1 MFKKQRK
8 RTKKSLMNINIT
20 FLVFYGLSI
29 LLITILFNKSIESQ
43 ILVTEL
49 LKILISGYLGYLI
62 RTVEDKSS

>member
-1 MFKKQRK
+1 
-8 RTKKSLMNINIT
+8 MNINIT

-43 ILVTEL
+43 TLVTEL

-62 RTVEDKSS
+62 RTVEDKN